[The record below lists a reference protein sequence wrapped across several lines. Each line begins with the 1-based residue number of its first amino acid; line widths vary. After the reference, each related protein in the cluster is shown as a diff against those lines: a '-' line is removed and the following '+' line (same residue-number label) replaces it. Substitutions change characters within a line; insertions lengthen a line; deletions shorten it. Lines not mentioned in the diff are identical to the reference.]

1 MTINPVGHD
10 SETIINMTVMIIT
23 GQGII
28 TGIIIITGIT
38 KEEITEMIIKEIITE
53 MIVKTTEDKYVAAV
67 KAVKDLTVATT
78 GNKLIINAVI
88 TTIELDTTT
97 TKITITITTIITT
110 EVKTMIDKI
119 EDIMGEMKGKSS
131 QIKIKIE
138 TIGGSTETE
147 ETEIP

>member
-1 MTINPVGHD
+1 
-10 SETIINMTVMIIT
+10 
-23 GQGII
+23 
-28 TGIIIITGIT
+28 
-38 KEEITEMIIKEIITE
+38 MIIKEIITE

-78 GNKLIINAVI
+78 GNKLIINVVI

-97 TKITITITTIITT
+97 PKITITITTTITT

-138 TIGGSTETE
+138 DIMGEMKG
-147 ETEIP
+147 

>member
-1 MTINPVGHD
+1 
-10 SETIINMTVMIIT
+10 
-23 GQGII
+23 
-28 TGIIIITGIT
+28 
-38 KEEITEMIIKEIITE
+38 MIIKEIITE

-78 GNKLIINAVI
+78 GNKLIINVVI

-97 TKITITITTIITT
+97 KITMTIITIITT

-119 EDIMGEMKGKSS
+119 EDIMGEMKGKST
-131 QIKIKIE
+131 QIIIKIE
-138 TIGGSTETE
+138 TIGGSAEKE

>member
-38 KEEITEMIIKEIITE
+38 KEEIREMIIKEIITE

-88 TTIELDTTT
+88 TTIELDTT